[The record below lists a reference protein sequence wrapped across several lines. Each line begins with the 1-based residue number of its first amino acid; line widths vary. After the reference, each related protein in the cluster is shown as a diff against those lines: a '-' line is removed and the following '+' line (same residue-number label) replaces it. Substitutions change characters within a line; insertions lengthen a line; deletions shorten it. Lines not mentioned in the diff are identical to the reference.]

1 MEYLRKTVGDKAT
14 HTMVLV
20 YHNCQSAM
28 ACESGGSKKQD
39 QTRGDIGTR
48 VECQG
53 PFECG
58 VINSDCA
65 LCFFF

>member
-1 MEYLRKTVGDKAT
+1 MEYLRQTGGDKVT

-20 YHNCQSAM
+20 DHNCQSAM

-53 PFECG
+53 PFG
-58 VINSDCA
+58 GGDKQ
-65 LCFFF
+65 